1 LSGWPQS
8 RQNAKAAS
16 FSRPHRAH
24 FTVFAMARPF
34 NPGSVGAVNAGRDRD
49 SVEPCKMPAM
59 SVCSE
64 CHKEF
69 ADTSRFCPFCGSVAT
84 AAAAVDPYIG
94 TLVAGKFRIEK
105 LLGQGG
111 MGKVYLA
118 NHQVLEQKVV
128 LKVLLPD
135 TVKRFQH
142 EGRAASRL
150 RHPNVIQVLDFGAME
165 DGTLFMAMEYLPGR
179 DLAHLIQTE
188 FPLGDRRIVRIGAQ
202 ILAALSEA
210 HAQNIIHRDLKPE
223 NVMIEQRR
231 GESDFVKV
239 LDFGIAKITDAK
251 TKLTAAGLVC
261 GTPEYMSPEQA
272 KGADLDP
279 RSDLYSVGVILY
291 QMVTGLLPFESDT
304 PVGFLMKHLTDTPM
318 PPSQKQPEV
327 EVPPELEAL
336 IMRALAKNPADRFA
350 NAEEMR
356 AELIACVPGDAS
368 ASPRTASAPS
378 IAAPATPARST
389 GKSAPAPTKAKAA
402 RTEEAETPPAK
413 SGGKM
418 GMVAAAAA
426 VLVIGGAAGA
436 YFATRGGGTAPA
448 VAQTPAQVVQPPSA
462 PPVPAVPAQPAVA
475 QPPVQPVA
483 QPPVAVQPPTPVEP
497 AQPPPDKG
505 GRGGRGKDRRVARI
519 DPAEARD
526 LMKQGDGLRA
536 QQDCGAAIPL
546 YLQAEAADPKL
557 TEVHKKLAI
566 CYQSLG
572 ETKKA
577 VRRYE
582 RYLSS
587 DPADAEKVK
596 LILSTLR

>member
-1 LSGWPQS
+1 
-8 RQNAKAAS
+8 
-16 FSRPHRAH
+16 
-24 FTVFAMARPF
+24 
-34 NPGSVGAVNAGRDRD
+34 
-49 SVEPCKMPAM
+49 
-59 SVCSE
+59 
-64 CHKEF
+64 
-69 ADTSRFCPFCGSVAT
+69 
-84 AAAAVDPYIG
+84 
-94 TLVAGKFRIEK
+94 
-105 LLGQGG
+105 
-111 MGKVYLA
+111 
-118 NHQVLEQKVV
+118 
-128 LKVLLPD
+128 
-135 TVKRFQH
+135 
-142 EGRAASRL
+142 
-150 RHPNVIQVLDFGAME
+150 
-165 DGTLFMAMEYLPGR
+165 
-179 DLAHLIQTE
+179 
-188 FPLGDRRIVRIGAQ
+188 
-202 ILAALSEA
+202 
-210 HAQNIIHRDLKPE
+210 
-223 NVMIEQRR
+223 
-231 GESDFVKV
+231 VKV

-336 IMRALAKNPADRFA
+336 IMRSLAKNPADRFA

-368 ASPRTASAPS
+368 ASASARTASAPS
-378 IAAPATPARST
+378 IPSSATPAKAT
-389 GKSAPAPTKAKAA
+389 GKGASVPTKARAA
-402 RTEEAETPPAK
+402 RPGEPAAPPAK

-418 GMVAAAAA
+418 GIIAAAAA
-426 VLVIGGAAGA
+426 VLVLGGAAGA

-448 VAQTPAQVVQPPSA
+448 VAQTPAQPVQPP
-462 PPVPAVPAQPAVA
+462 PAVQPPAVEPPTV
-475 QPPVQPVA
+475 QPPVVEPP
-483 QPPVAVQPPTPVEP
+483 QPPVAVQPPAPPVEP
-497 AQPPPDKG
+497 AQPPDKG
-505 GRGGRGKDRRVARI
+505 GKGGKGRDRRVARI

-526 LMKQGDGLRA
+526 LLKQGDGLRA

-557 TEVHKKLAI
+557 AEVHKKLAI

-577 VRRYE
+577 VKRYE
-582 RYLSS
+582 RYLAS

>member
-1 LSGWPQS
+1 
-8 RQNAKAAS
+8 
-16 FSRPHRAH
+16 
-24 FTVFAMARPF
+24 MA
-34 NPGSVGAVNAGRDRD
+34 
-49 SVEPCKMPAM
+49 AM
-59 SVCSE
+59 SVCAE

-69 ADTSRFCPFCGSVAT
+69 ADTSRFCPYCGSVAT
-84 AAAAVDPYIG
+84 GGGQVAADPYIG
-94 TLVAGKFRIEK
+94 KSVAGKFMVEK

-118 NHQVLEQKVV
+118 HNMVLDQKVV
-128 LKVLLPD
+128 LKVLHREYAEDPD

-150 RHPNVIQVLDFGAME
+150 RHPNVIQVLDFGAMD
-165 DGTLFMAMEYLPGR
+165 DGTLFMAMEYLPGC
-179 DLAHLIQTE
+179 DLASIIQKE
-188 FPLGDRRIVRIGAQ
+188 FPLGDRRIVRIGSQ
-202 ILAALSEA
+202 ILHALTEA

-231 GESDFVKV
+231 GETDFVKV

-336 IMRALAKNPADRFA
+336 IMKALSKSPADRFA

-356 AELIACVPGDAS
+356 EALLACAPDAMT
-368 ASPRTASAPS
+368 PMRTASAPS
-378 IAAPATPARST
+378 IPAPATPAKPT
-389 GKSAPAPTKAKAA
+389 AKAPPPAPKASAPMGEPA
-402 RTEEAETPPAK
+402 EAPPAK
-413 SGGKM
+413 SGGKS
-418 GMVAAAAA
+418 GIIAAAA
-426 VLVIGGAAGA
+426 VVLVIAGGAGA
-436 YFATRGGGTAPA
+436 FFATRGGDAAPA
-448 VAQTPAQVVQPPSA
+448 VVQNPAPPPVQPTP
-462 PPVPAVPAQPAVA
+462 PPV
-475 QPPVQPVA
+475 QPPVQPD
-483 QPPVAVQPPTPVEP
+483 PAVQQPQTQPVTPTTAEP
-497 AQPPPDKG
+497 APPPAVDPAPPPETGGKG
-505 GRGGRGKDRRVARI
+505 GKGRDRRVAQV
-519 DPAEARD
+519 DPAEARS

-536 QQDCGAAIPL
+536 KLDCAGAIPL
-546 YLQAEAADPKL
+546 YKQAAAADPGL
-557 TEVHKKLAI
+557 AEVQKKMAI

-577 VRRYE
+577 VRHYE
-582 RYLSS
+582 RYLAT